1 MKQPS
6 HVRTEEALLAAASRY
21 DFVLVPG
28 RYNSGELHWQSI
40 WERELPIW
48 KRISQRNWNDADIH
62 RWVGS
67 LRRLLTQSSRPA
79 VLVGHSLGALA
90 SCCIALESPAAV
102 AGLMLVAPAE
112 PEKFHA
118 EDDVPVGRLGVPG
131 VLVASHNDPF
141 MSFPR
146 AEHWA
151 ATWGCDLVDLGDAGH
166 INVEAGFGAWA
177 FGKIVLR
184 ELVERA
190 GR

>member
-1 MKQPS
+1 M
-6 HVRTEEALLAAASRY
+6 
-21 DFVLVPG
+21 
-28 RYNSGELHWQSI
+28 
-40 WERELPIW
+40 
-48 KRISQRNWNDADIH
+48 
-62 RWVGS
+62 
-67 LRRLLTQSSRPA
+67 
-79 VLVGHSLGALA
+79 LVGHSLGALA

-118 EDDVPVGRLGVPG
+118 EDDVPVGSLGVPG

-177 FGKIVLR
+177 FGKVVLR

-190 GR
+190 GQ